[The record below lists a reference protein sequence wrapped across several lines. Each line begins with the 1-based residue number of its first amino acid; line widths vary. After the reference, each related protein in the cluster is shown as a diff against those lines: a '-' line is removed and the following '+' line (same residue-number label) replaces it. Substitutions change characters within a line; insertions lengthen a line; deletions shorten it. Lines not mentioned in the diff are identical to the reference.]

1 MQVWEVNLSIGIN
14 VFPGFYHHGTCGFDK
29 TDGRVVGIRV
39 KKPQADGNVVH
50 ISYRRGTYSIGKGVQ
65 HKNLIHLLELDEEW
79 TNFFESSVS
88 IPR

>member
-29 TDGRVVGIRV
+29 TDGRIVGIRV

-50 ISYRRGTYSIGKGVQ
+50 ISYR
-65 HKNLIHLLELDEEW
+65 
-79 TNFFESSVS
+79 
-88 IPR
+88 